1 MRSLSSNQINLEL
14 LFVAVPEKALLDLI
28 YLEPDA
34 ASAEY
39 LHELRLQHLESLN
52 LERLYQLA
60 IASDKPKLR
69 RAVERITHLAEAEL
83 LAYEDL

>member
-52 LERLYQLA
+52 LEQLHQLA
-60 IASDKPKLR
+60 IASGKPKLQ
-69 RAVERITHLAEAEL
+69 RAVERIKHLAEAEL
-83 LAYEDL
+83 LAYEAL